1 MTAAE
6 NRADYYK
13 NCLIDGCGDECEGG
27 CGCSCVDD
35 DDDGDNDG
43 DDGDDDDDGVV
54 RIFSVPI
61 SCVLCSHLHVCVRHW
76 IMVVTTIAVSM
87 TMAMTRAKAVAVAVA
102 ALTTTVAMWMNTVTW
117 EFRRWVLTWETL
129 PVIVQLSMHRL
140 RRLDVRVLFWPSYG
154 RQGRLRMLS

>member
-1 MTAAE
+1 MTVAE

-61 SCVLCSHLHVCVRHW
+61 SCVLCLASSCLCSGLDSGGKNHCCLDDGGDDEGEGCGGCGGSVDDDGGDVDDDGDVGIPSADAHMR
-76 IMVVTTIAVSM
+76 
-87 TMAMTRAKAVAVAVA
+87 
-102 ALTTTVAMWMNTVTW
+102 NTACHC
-117 EFRRWVLTWETL
+117 E
-129 PVIVQLSMHRL
+129 IG
-140 RRLDVRVLFWPSYG
+140 YA
-154 RQGRLRMLS
+154 